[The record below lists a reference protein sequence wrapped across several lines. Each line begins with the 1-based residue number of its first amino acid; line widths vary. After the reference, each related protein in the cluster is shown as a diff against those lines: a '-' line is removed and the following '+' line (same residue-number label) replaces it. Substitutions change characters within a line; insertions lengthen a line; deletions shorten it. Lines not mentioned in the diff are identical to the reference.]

1 VTKAATATAA
11 PRAAIHARAL
21 LLESIL
27 SSWPLLVF
35 PESVLA
41 VVASEEVLLLLLVEL
56 DAELVLLELDDPLL
70 THPILSG
77 PGPHKKRPNADV
89 LSPVVPLTS
98 NKSPLFSNLLLLL
111 AALRSITEPSTT
123 KP

>member
-1 VTKAATATAA
+1 MQKKDNFDELLTFFAVTKAATATAA
-11 PRAAIHARAL
+11 PSAAIHARAL

-41 VVASEEVLLLLLVEL
+41 VVASKEVLLLLLLVEL

-70 THPILSG
+70 RHPILRG
-77 PGPHKKRPNADV
+77 PGPHR
-89 LSPVVPLTS
+89 
-98 NKSPLFSNLLLLL
+98 
-111 AALRSITEPSTT
+111 
-123 KP
+123 